1 MGGDSPRI
9 SMPGP
14 QVDHQELERLRLQ
27 DEVWEEEVEEFLDRL
42 NLAPGSRVLE
52 LNCAFGFDLPRLA
65 RRVGAGGEVV
75 GVEPN
80 PMVAQECKKLVKAR
94 GLQRIRVALGDEA
107 LDPIPEGPYDAI
119 FCSWKPGPRQPA
131 PGTELRTLL
140 RRARRLISSS
150 GRIAVFEFH
159 HEGIRMFPYSPA
171 LERLV
176 AALRES
182 RRKEGWDT
190 AAVCRL
196 PGEFTAAGFMF
207 ESAWPRQKAEAP
219 GSVTYRWIEQLL
231 QERGRQLVEKKQLT
245 EKEWAAFLQEWE
257 QRRIDPKTLLFSPQA
272 VGVLGRA
279 IAS

>member
-1 MGGDSPRI
+1 
-9 SMPGP
+9 MPGP
-14 QVDHQELERLRLQ
+14 QVDHQELERLRLL
-27 DEVWEEEVEEFLDRL
+27 DEVWDQEVEEFLDRL

-65 RRVGAGGEVV
+65 RRVGASGEVV
-75 GVEPN
+75 GVEPD
-80 PMVAQECKKLVKAR
+80 PMVAQECRKLVKAR
-94 GLQRIRVALGDEA
+94 GLNRIRIALGDEA

-119 FCSWKPGPRQPA
+119 FCSWKPGRRQPA
-131 PGTELRTLL
+131 PTELRVLL
-140 RRARRLISSS
+140 RRARRLVTHS

-159 HEGIRMFPYSPA
+159 HEGIRMFPFSPA
-171 LERLV
+171 LERVV
-176 AALRES
+176 AALRDS

-219 GSVTYRWIEQLL
+219 GSATYRWIEQLL
-231 QERGRQLVEKKQLT
+231 QERGRQLVDKLILT
-245 EKEWAAFLQEWE
+245 EEEWKAFLQEWE

-279 IAS
+279 IA